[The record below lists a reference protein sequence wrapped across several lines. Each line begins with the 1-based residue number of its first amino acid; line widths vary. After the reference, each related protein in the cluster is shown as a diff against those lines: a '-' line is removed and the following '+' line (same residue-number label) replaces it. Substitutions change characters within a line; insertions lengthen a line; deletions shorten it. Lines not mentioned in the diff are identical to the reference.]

1 MSSMRSLLSSVA
13 ITSTPEPKTEQVPD
27 TKQEPNQNQ
36 NITPPEPTEPKS
48 ALDLLAGSKFDLW
61 SPVQDKSNL
70 DKDGNPIPD
79 PDILKPEDVF
89 KTVSQ
94 QDFRKVIDTETMQK
108 IQSGGEEATTALLTV
123 MNKMVQLSAAQSTL
137 AAQEI
142 ALKASKRYSDEAFN
156 KVPSLLKSS
165 KASDLLSNVSNDP
178 VTQPIVNAIKT
189 QLEAK
194 FPAASADQIAGA
206 TQELL
211 ADWAKK
217 QVAGTVKESKETKV
231 QKTDWAD
238 FLASE

>member
-1 MSSMRSLLSSVA
+1 MSFMQSLLASVGISA
-13 ITSTPEPKTEQVPD
+13 TPEPETPELVPD
-27 TKQEPNQNQ
+27 TNN
-36 NITPPEPTEPKS
+36 NNTTITPPEPVEPTS
-48 ALDLLAGSKFDLW
+48 SLDLLTGSKFDLW
-61 SPVQDKSNL
+61 APVQDKSNL

-79 PDILKPEDVF
+79 PDILKPEDIF

-94 QDFRKVIDTETMQK
+94 QDFRKVINTETMEK
-108 IQSGGEEATTALLTV
+108 IKAGGDEATTALLDV
-123 MNKMVQLSAAQSTL
+123 VNRMVQLSAAQSTL

-142 ALKASKRYSDEAFN
+142 ALKTSKRFSEEAFN

-165 KASDLLSNVSNDP
+165 KAGDLLLNVSTDP

-194 FPAASADQIAGA
+194 FPAATAEQIAGA

-217 QVAGTVKESKETKV
+217 QVAGTTKETKDTKS
-231 QKTDWAD
+231 QKVDWAA
-238 FLASE
+238 FLENE